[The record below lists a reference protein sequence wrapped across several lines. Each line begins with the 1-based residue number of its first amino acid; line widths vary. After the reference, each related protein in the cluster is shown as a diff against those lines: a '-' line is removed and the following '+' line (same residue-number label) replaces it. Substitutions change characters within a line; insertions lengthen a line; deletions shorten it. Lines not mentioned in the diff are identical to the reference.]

1 MHVLLIPSWYSHLR
15 SAGGGSFFRDQAQAL
30 AAAGHKVGLI
40 YPKLWGLRDYR
51 AGPLPA
57 FCTPMPPSMA
67 GSWPN
72 ACRRAA
78 AFLSC

>member
-40 YPKLWGLRDYR
+40 YPT
-51 AGPLPA
+51 